1 MRNPED
7 SHPASGIH
15 LILAFWEAVLHKE
28 GLFLYHECWRHQRI
42 LKKGGKLC
50 QFQQKMGLDTVEKL
64 SASDMEEL
72 KWYLESLVWK
82 SEIPTENLENP
93 QNSSKL
99 KRKGRPKRILAALN
113 KSHDVTPEDAVVLLN
128 AIKEGEIPM
137 RFDSVFNESVSVTG
151 IS

>member
-72 KWYLESLVWK
+72 KRYLEYLVWK
-82 SEIPTENLENP
+82 SEIP
-93 QNSSKL
+93 QDSSKF
-99 KRKGRPKRILAALN
+99 KRKGQPKRILAAIN
-113 KSHDVTPEDAVVLLN
+113 KSHDMTLKDAEALLN

-137 RFDSVFNESVSVTG
+137 RFASVFDKEEENYGSKLA
-151 IS
+151 